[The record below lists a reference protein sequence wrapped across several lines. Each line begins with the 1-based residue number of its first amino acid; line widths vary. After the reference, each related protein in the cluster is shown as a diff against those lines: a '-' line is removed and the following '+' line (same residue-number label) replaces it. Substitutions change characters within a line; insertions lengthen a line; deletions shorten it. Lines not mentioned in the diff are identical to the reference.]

1 MSFSVDNS
9 ILIKNWRLFTIMHKD
24 RRVAAIRED
33 GTCRIYNKA
42 FMPYNL
48 YLCEDDDIDN
58 RINNLT
64 NFYYWCSS
72 RVLTLDRKYSKEI
85 LNSIGS
91 KQAVTDKDRAMI
103 AISYRA
109 LSLTD
114 VYWVRANRSSV
125 SFKDINL
132 YNNSLS
138 NVFVDVSLCGKNITL
153 QNSKLLTAND
163 VAGDVSVQGVSPKAW
178 IREDDKIYLL
188 KNGDRRDV
196 DAEILA
202 SKIASC
208 FKVDSVKYDISYFDN
223 KAVSKSAIITS
234 QDKSIIPI
242 EHIDI
247 HCANKELDRNEF
259 VIKKDEYSYHM
270 MNLIDYLI
278 GNTDRHWGNW
288 GFFVD
293 NDTNRLEKLHPL
305 MDFNKS
311 FQAYD
316 TLEGTKCL
324 TNNKNESQLEAAICA
339 VKTVGLNR
347 ISNINPEW
355 FGNEEWEKM
364 FFERLGALEKIN

>member
-1 MSFSVDNS
+1 M
-9 ILIKNWRLFTIMHKD
+9 
-24 RRVAAIRED
+24 
-33 GTCRIYNKA
+33 
-42 FMPYNL
+42 
-48 YLCEDDDIDN
+48 
-58 RINNLT
+58 
-64 NFYYWCSS
+64 
-72 RVLTLDRKYSKEI
+72 
-85 LNSIGS
+85 
-91 KQAVTDKDRAMI
+91 
-103 AISYRA
+103 
-109 LSLTD
+109 
-114 VYWVRANRSSV
+114 
-125 SFKDINL
+125 
-132 YNNSLS
+132 
-138 NVFVDVSLCGKNITL
+138 
-153 QNSKLLTAND
+153 
-163 VAGDVSVQGVSPKAW
+163 
-178 IREDDKIYLL
+178 
-188 KNGDRRDV
+188 

-355 FGNEEWEKM
+355 FGNEEWGKM
-364 FFERLGALEKIN
+364 FFERLGVLEKIN